1 MSSNNTAYMTAET
14 LGRLKDE
21 LQFMRTKERAR
32 IAAAIAEARA
42 QGDLSENAEY
52 DAAKEAQGHLEAKIA
67 KLEETISTAR
77 VVDERQIDASRARIL
92 SIVKVKNLTARK
104 EQIFTLVSA
113 AEANLAEGKIS
124 VDSPIGKG
132 LLGSQVGDVV
142 DIKVPA
148 GKIRFEVVDI
158 SR

>member
-1 MSSNNTAYMTAET
+1 MTAET

-77 VVDERQIDASRARIL
+77 IVDERQIDASRARIL

-104 EQIFTLVSA
+104 EQTFTLVSA
-113 AEANLAEGKIS
+113 AEANLAQGKIS

-132 LLGSQVGDVV
+132 LLGSQIGDVV

-148 GKIRFEVVDI
+148 GKIRFEVLDI

>member
-77 VVDERQIDASRARIL
+77 IVDERQIDASRARIL

-104 EQIFTLVSA
+104 EQTFTLVSA
-113 AEANLAEGKIS
+113 AEANLAQGKIS

-132 LLGSQVGDVV
+132 LLGSGIGDVV

-148 GKIRFEVVDI
+148 GKIRFEVLDI